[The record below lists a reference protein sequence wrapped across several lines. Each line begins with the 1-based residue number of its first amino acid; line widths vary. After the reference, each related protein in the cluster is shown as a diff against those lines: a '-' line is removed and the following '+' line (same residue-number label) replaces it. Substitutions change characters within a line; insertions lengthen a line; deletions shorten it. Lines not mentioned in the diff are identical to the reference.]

1 MTLAG
6 VTSSNRTDPDLLID
20 PNSGDIERET
30 QISTQ
35 WPRPLPS
42 SRTSFEGDQVEAA
55 IRFQD
60 AEAVELYWIT
70 QDTFCLD

>member
-30 QISTQ
+30 QISTA
-35 WPRPLPS
+35 
-42 SRTSFEGDQVEAA
+42 G
-55 IRFQD
+55 
-60 AEAVELYWIT
+60 AVGGFRESETAFFPMLE
-70 QDTFCLD
+70 